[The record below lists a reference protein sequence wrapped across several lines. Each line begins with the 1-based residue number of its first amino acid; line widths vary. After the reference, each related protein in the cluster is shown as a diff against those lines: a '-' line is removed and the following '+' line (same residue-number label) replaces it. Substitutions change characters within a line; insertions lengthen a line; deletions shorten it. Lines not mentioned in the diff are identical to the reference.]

1 MCAVAGVAVGSPL
14 EDHAGG
20 KMAIRIP
27 FLLGAT
33 VVASLVLGCAGALAD
48 AGPGTQ
54 EHPIALHHPA
64 SVGGEW
70 QMTVLSVTP
79 NAEQAFGAG
88 ESCTGN
94 PVHCS
99 AIHVTPPA
107 GAEGYMIGVSLRYL
121 GAGSS
126 STETVVIIAIGS
138 HDFPYPGQDCDRSD
152 LVEGLAVFP
161 GQAATGKVC
170 FVIASNDATTLR
182 LFVKTTPNTFQRS
195 PSLLNPNIGK
205 TLWFALH

>member
-1 MCAVAGVAVGSPL
+1 
-14 EDHAGG
+14 
-20 KMAIRIP
+20 
-27 FLLGAT
+27 
-33 VVASLVLGCAGALAD
+33 
-48 AGPGTQ
+48 
-54 EHPIALHHPA
+54 
-64 SVGGEW
+64 
-70 QMTVLSVTP
+70 MTVLSVTP

-94 PVHCS
+94 PVHCTVS
-99 AIHVTPPA
+99 NVTPPA
-107 GAEGYMIGVSLRYL
+107 GAEGYMIGVSLRYV

-138 HDFPYPGQDCDRSD
+138 HDAPYPGQGCDRSD
-152 LVEGLAVFP
+152 LVEGLAVFS

-195 PSLLNPNIGK
+195 PSLLNPNIG
-205 TLWFALH
+205 TTVWFALH